1 MNLTNNNCKKE
12 LQMTR
17 IALIGLTTLCLA
29 AAAPNT
35 HRTSETQQQVAVNAC
50 LITGVPGVEL
60 ASCNLEFNG
69 LGEIVLGV
77 KNRGSVSTAGTQGG
91 RRAVVGPPIGID
103 LYMQNQLIISL
114 SQQALGAGQSK
125 TITTGIPSNFST
137 PACGESRALKLV
149 VDSKNAYAE
158 GSESDNTL
166 TRDVARPCPDLAIK
180 SIKRDYEGMFGET
193 YRVKVTIIN
202 QGNAPSPSNQIW
214 ASSLPGEPW
223 PVNGWPALT
232 PTETIPALA
241 PGETTSFKVG
251 GTVLASNRTA
261 IRIMLDRYS
270 VIAELDESNNM
281 KDERL

>member
-1 MNLTNNNCKKE
+1 
-12 LQMTR
+12 MTR
-17 IALIGLTTLCLA
+17 ITLIVLTALCLA
-29 AAAPNT
+29 AAAPDT
-35 HRTSETQQQVAVNAC
+35 HRAADIQQQTVNAC

-60 ASCNLEFNG
+60 ASCHLEFTA
-69 LGEIVLGV
+69 LGEIILAV
-77 KNRGSVSTAGTQGG
+77 KNRGSASTSAAAGD
-91 RRAVVGPPIGID
+91 RRAAAGPPIAIE
-103 LYMQNQLIISL
+103 LYMDDKFMTGL
-114 SQQALGAGQSK
+114 SQVALSAGQTR
-125 TITTGIPSNFST
+125 TITQPIPSTFT
-137 PACGESRALKLV
+137 VPGCGESRALRLLV
-149 VDSKNAYAE
+149 DARNAFAE
-158 GSESDNTL
+158 ASESDNTL
-166 TRDVARPCPDLAIK
+166 TRTIARPCPDLAIK
-180 SIKRDYEGMFGET
+180 SISRDYEGVLGET

-261 IRIMLDRYS
+261 IRIMLDRYGE
-270 VIAELDESNNM
+270 IAESNESNNT